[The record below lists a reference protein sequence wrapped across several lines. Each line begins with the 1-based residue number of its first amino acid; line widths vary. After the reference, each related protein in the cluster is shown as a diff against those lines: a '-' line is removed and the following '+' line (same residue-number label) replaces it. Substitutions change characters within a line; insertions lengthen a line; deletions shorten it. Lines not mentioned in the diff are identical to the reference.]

1 MSSAD
6 STPPWLTLVGI
17 GEDGYPGL
25 GKQARRA
32 LLQASR
38 IVGAA
43 RQLELLPPCIGAA
56 RETWPTPFSLEPLL
70 ARRGQPTCVLASG
83 DPMLFGVGASL
94 ARQLPATELRVLPA
108 PSSLSLAAARLG
120 WALQEVACLSLVA
133 RPLAALQAQVH
144 DGRCLLVLSN
154 DGDSPA
160 AIARLLNARGF
171 GASRLS
177 VLEPLGGPLERR
189 LDGLAG
195 DWSLP
200 RAADLNLVAVEC
212 RAGTDAVRLPL
223 TPGLADEAYR
233 HDGQLTKRDVRAVTL
248 ARLAPCPGELLWD
261 VGAGCGSIGIEW
273 MRAHPSCRAIAIEAN
288 DERQEHIRHNRDALG
303 VPTLHL
309 VAGSAPEALLEL
321 PEPDAI
327 FIGGGVT
334 AEGVLETCWE
344 RLRPGGRLLAGA
356 RPCRSPCWN
365 CANPPPGSLPAM
377 REETPEQPAPLRS
390 GYTTGSCATATSL
403 AAARLLL
410 GGTISDAVQIVLPKG
425 QQVLMRLEFCR
436 AWENGAEA
444 GTLKDAG
451 DDPDVTHGALVFARV
466 RLGAEPG
473 VRFHAGPGVGTVTR
487 PGLTLAVG
495 EPAINPVPRQM
506 IERHLAQLAAERG
519 YAGGFEV
526 AIGVEGGAELA
537 LKTMNP
543 RLGILGGLS
552 ILGTSGIVRPFSCSA
567 YIASIHQGIDVARA
581 NGVRHIAAC
590 TGNASEDAMR
600 RRYGLPEIAL
610 IEMGDFAGAVLK
622 HLRKA
627 PVEKLSLC
635 GGFGKI
641 SKLAGGHLDL
651 HSRHSS
657 IDLPQLA
664 GWAAALGASAALQD
678 CMRAANTS
686 QQALAQAHAE
696 GVALGDAVCAHALRF
711 ARSIV
716 PTEVA
721 LEVFAIDRQ
730 GNLVG
735 QACEERR

>member
-144 DGRCLLVLSN
+144 DGRRLLVLSN

-160 AIARLLNARGF
+160 AIARLLSARGF

-177 VLEPLGGPLERR
+177 VLEHLGGPLERR

-212 RAGTDAVRLPL
+212 RAGAGAVRLP
-223 TPGLADEAYR
+223 P
-233 HDGQLTKRDVRAVTL
+233 
-248 ARLAPCPGELLWD
+248 
-261 VGAGCGSIGIEW
+261 
-273 MRAHPSCRAIAIEAN
+273 HPSCRAIAIEAN

-344 RLRPGGRLLAGA
+344 RLRPGGRLLANAVTLQSERVLLDWQQRLGGDLTRLGVAHA
-356 RPCRSPCWN
+356 RPLGGFDTWRQ
-365 CANPPPGSLPAM
+365 ALPITLL
-377 REETPEQPAPLRS
+377 ELRKP
-390 GYTTGSCATATSL
+390 
-403 AAARLLL
+403 AARKPPR
-410 GGTISDAVQIVLPKG
+410 DA
-425 QQVLMRLEFCR
+425 
-436 AWENGAEA
+436 
-444 GTLKDAG
+444 
-451 DDPDVTHGALVFARV
+451 
-466 RLGAEPG
+466 
-473 VRFHAGPGVGTVTR
+473 
-487 PGLTLAVG
+487 
-495 EPAINPVPRQM
+495 
-506 IERHLAQLAAERG
+506 
-519 YAGGFEV
+519 
-526 AIGVEGGAELA
+526 
-537 LKTMNP
+537 
-543 RLGILGGLS
+543 
-552 ILGTSGIVRPFSCSA
+552 
-567 YIASIHQGIDVARA
+567 
-581 NGVRHIAAC
+581 
-590 TGNASEDAMR
+590 
-600 RRYGLPEIAL
+600 
-610 IEMGDFAGAVLK
+610 
-622 HLRKA
+622 
-627 PVEKLSLC
+627 
-635 GGFGKI
+635 
-641 SKLAGGHLDL
+641 
-651 HSRHSS
+651 
-657 IDLPQLA
+657 
-664 GWAAALGASAALQD
+664 
-678 CMRAANTS
+678 
-686 QQALAQAHAE
+686 
-696 GVALGDAVCAHALRF
+696 
-711 ARSIV
+711 
-716 PTEVA
+716 
-721 LEVFAIDRQ
+721 
-730 GNLVG
+730 
-735 QACEERR
+735 